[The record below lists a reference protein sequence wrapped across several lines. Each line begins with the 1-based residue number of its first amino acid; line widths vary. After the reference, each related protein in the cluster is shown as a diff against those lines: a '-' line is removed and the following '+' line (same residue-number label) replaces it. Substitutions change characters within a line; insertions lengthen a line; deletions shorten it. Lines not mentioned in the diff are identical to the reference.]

1 MLTNSQIQ
9 LKQKYSYIE
18 ISDTD
23 FLVIYELAKEEKDF
37 KTSFHKL
44 MLEYIKQN
52 MDILAIIKYLN
63 KLKINKNLSI
73 QLIFN
78 RLNSLFKLL
87 EQLEYSLSEE
97 EVLILLKQPLI
108 NNVLKRYFKT
118 SLNHEI
124 ENDYNFMNLCN
135 KYQEQSDGEFDLK
148 EYSSIS
154 LEDFDSIMC
163 ELEKSKIKDSV
174 KMYLLEIKQKPL
186 LSYEEEIK
194 LASKISLGDKEAKK
208 RFIESNLR
216 LVVSIAKRYVNKGMD
231 FLDIIQEGNLGL
243 IKAIDIYDY
252 KKGFKFSTYAY
263 FWIVRYIQLSFANQK
278 RAIRIPISKV
288 DKIFK
293 MQKIRDNFIK
303 NYGYMPSISELA
315 YEMALS
321 EDEVNKLILCSKD
334 IESLDETLD
343 DDSNTTLKDLIVD
356 ETTDIE
362 EITLINSSYAKIN
375 EALKILK
382 PREKDIIIRRF
393 GLDNGGKKRTLK
405 QVSKQFNISSE
416 RIRQLEE
423 RSLKYVKMYLEN
435 KPAKESLKQ
444 LKINLIAEKLFNE
457 LYKIYH
463 IVLSKEVLNK
473 IIYFT
478 IENNKLKEEEY
489 LTLAENNILLYL
501 INFYKNIEDLDTKEL
516 LYVNIKK
523 IFIRKIKAK
532 NPTYSYQKI
541 NNLIDNIFN
550 DYECNKEPLQEL
562 SLIC

>member
-1 MLTNSQIQ
+1 
-9 LKQKYSYIE
+9 
-18 ISDTD
+18 
-23 FLVIYELAKEEKDF
+23 
-37 KTSFHKL
+37 
-44 MLEYIKQN
+44 
-52 MDILAIIKYLN
+52 
-63 KLKINKNLSI
+63 
-73 QLIFN
+73 
-78 RLNSLFKLL
+78 
-87 EQLEYSLSEE
+87 
-97 EVLILLKQPLI
+97 
-108 NNVLKRYFKT
+108 
-118 SLNHEI
+118 
-124 ENDYNFMNLCN
+124 
-135 KYQEQSDGEFDLK
+135 
-148 EYSSIS
+148 
-154 LEDFDSIMC
+154 
-163 ELEKSKIKDSV
+163 
-174 KMYLLEIKQKPL
+174 
-186 LSYEEEIK
+186 
-194 LASKISLGDKEAKK
+194 
-208 RFIESNLR
+208 
-216 LVVSIAKRYVNKGMD
+216 MD

-315 YEMALS
+315 YEMDLS